1 MVFYAHLL
9 QKALDSPTIVV
20 ITDRNDLD
28 DQLYGQFAK
37 CKEFLR
43 QEPIHAESRENLKS
57 LLAGR
62 QANGIIFTTMQKF
75 EESHEALSERNNI
88 IVMADEAHRGQ
99 YGLTETVD
107 AKTGKIKIGTARII
121 RNTLPNATYIG
132 FTGTL
137 FHQKTAALVKYLVI
151 ILIFMI

>member
-1 MVFYAHLL
+1 
-9 QKALDSPTIVV
+9 
-20 ITDRNDLD
+20 
-28 DQLYGQFAK
+28 
-37 CKEFLR
+37 
-43 QEPIHAESRENLKS
+43 
-57 LLAGR
+57 
-62 QANGIIFTTMQKF
+62 MQKF

-107 AKTGKIKIGTARII
+107 AKTGKIKLERHELSEI
-121 RNTLPNATYIG
+121 LCLMLYISDLLVL
-132 FTGTL
+132 L